1 MPRSSATQATSAQRP
16 VSIWVTSSNH
26 QPIKLAA
33 AVAHRAAHPVI
44 GGLRPQ
50 AEGQSFAAERGV
62 ALIVVSFVAHLQA
75 RGCGS
80 NVALMRGP

>member
-1 MPRSSATQATSAQRP
+1 MNSGTDAGQMWGSRGTHGAEA
-16 VSIWVTSSNH
+16 VSGCRT
-26 QPIKLAA
+26 AA
-33 AVAHRAAHPVI
+33 ERWC
-44 GGLRPQ
+44 GGWGT
-50 AEGQSFAAERGV
+50 EGQSFAAERGV